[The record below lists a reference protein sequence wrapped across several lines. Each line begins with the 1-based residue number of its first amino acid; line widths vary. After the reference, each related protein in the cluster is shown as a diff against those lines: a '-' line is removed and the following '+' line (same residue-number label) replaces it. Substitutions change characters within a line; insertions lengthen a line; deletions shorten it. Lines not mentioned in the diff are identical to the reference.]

1 MNPHSFDCLP
11 HQVDHILDCLPH
23 QVDHILTVDTTSDAP
38 ACHYLCAEC
47 SRRFR
52 TLRGFQRHSDFRRSR
67 GRCPQAADGPVSPA
81 KTSPP
86 PGGNLGGNLGGS
98 PPPGGSPPHRAW
110 DRADLGGNLGPNLG
124 GSPPRPSA
132 DPRNSRSPPSYSTPS
147 AQHSAFDAALA
158 SKAAQLG
165 TSFGRASPSSFVSA
179 SFVSAYD
186 RPSGTMGYTSGP
198 SATRGASFASGSS
211 LCASSI
217 APSIGRQPGSYVAG
231 AQLGARPL
239 SAAAAARAPA
249 NPSYTPI
256 YAPSSRNAYATPHS
270 SLEAP
275 YRAPYG
281 SPRADSASSAS
292 GYSPG
297 RGHLSY

>member
-110 DRADLGGNLGPNLG
+110 DRADLGGNLEK
-124 GSPPRPSA
+124 
-132 DPRNSRSPPSYSTPS
+132 T
-147 AQHSAFDAALA
+147 H
-158 SKAAQLG
+158 
-165 TSFGRASPSSFVSA
+165 
-179 SFVSAYD
+179 
-186 RPSGTMGYTSGP
+186 
-198 SATRGASFASGSS
+198 
-211 LCASSI
+211 
-217 APSIGRQPGSYVAG
+217 
-231 AQLGARPL
+231 
-239 SAAAAARAPA
+239 AAAAARAAAREAAFKSQLPDQTA
-249 NPSYTPI
+249 HELSV
-256 YAPSSRNAYATPHS
+256 SER
-270 SLEAP
+270 SLAAVQV
-275 YRAPYG
+275 R
-281 SPRADSASSAS
+281 DND
-292 GYSPG
+292 G
-297 RGHLSY
+297 R